1 MKEDLMYQLFVE
13 DHFDA
18 AHYLPN
24 YHGKCEKLHGHR
36 FKVVARFEAAKLDET
51 GLAYDFAQLKQHLKE
66 VLTRFDHTCLNDV
79 APLNKI
85 GPSSENIAAAIYDA
99 LRAHFSKSPVKL
111 VSVEVWESPTAGVLY
126 SP

>member
-1 MKEDLMYQLFVE
+1 MYQLFVE

-66 VLTRFDHTCLNDV
+66 VLARFDHTCLNDV

-99 LRAHFSKSPVKL
+99 LRASFAKSPVKL
-111 VSVEVWESPTAGVLY
+111 VSIEIWESPTTGVAY

>member
-1 MKEDLMYQLFVE
+1 MYQLFVE
-13 DHFDA
+13 EHFDA

-36 FKVVARFEAAKLDET
+36 FKVIARLEATKLDET

-66 VLTRFDHTCLNDV
+66 VLARFDHTCLNDV

-85 GPSSENIAAAIYDA
+85 GPSSENIATTIYDA
-99 LRAHFSKSPVKL
+99 LQTRFPKSPVKL
-111 VSVEVWESPTAGVLY
+111 VSVEVWESPTTGVAY
-126 SP
+126 TP

>member
-1 MKEDLMYQLFVE
+1 MYQLFVE
-13 DHFDA
+13 EHFDA

-36 FKVVARFEAAKLDET
+36 FKVVARLEAAKLDET
-51 GLAYDFAQLKQHLKE
+51 GLTYDFAQLKQHLTE

-79 APLNKI
+79 PPLDKI
-85 GPSSENIAAAIYDA
+85 GPSSENIAATIYNT
-99 LRAHFSKSPVKL
+99 LQPRFSSSPVKL
-111 VSVEVWESPTAGVLY
+111 VNVEVWESPTTGVSY